1 MHHRAK
7 DITGLRV
14 GYLTALRYHGSDGK
28 QSLWVVRC
36 DCGAEKLMPA
46 SEMKKQAARGVVASC
61 GCKRRESISTRRTQH
76 GMSKHPAYA
85 VWRSMCDRCR
95 LPSHHAWR
103 NYGARGI
110 TVCER
115 WAASFAAFWAD
126 MGPTYRPGLTLDRI
140 DNSAGYSPENC
151 RWATYEQQA
160 NNTRMNRMVGDKT
173 AAQLAQELGVKRS
186 TMYYRLAKGV
196 PVERL
201 GEAPDVSRRFTT

>member
-28 QSLWVVRC
+28 NSLWVVRC

-46 SEMKKQAARGVVASC
+46 SEMKKKAARGVVASC

-76 GMSKHPAYA
+76 GMSRHPAYA

-95 LPSHHAWR
+95 LPSHHAWH
-103 NYGARGI
+103 NYGARGV

-151 RWATYEQQA
+151 RWATREQQA
-160 NNTRMNRMVGDKT
+160 NNTRMNRTVGGKT
-173 AAQLAQELGVKRS
+173 AAQLAKELGVKRS

>member
-28 QSLWVVRC
+28 KSLWVVRC

-46 SEMKKQAARGVVASC
+46 SEMKKQAARGIVASC

-95 LPSHHAWR
+95 LPSHHAWH

-173 AAQLAQELGVKRS
+173 ATQLAQELGVKRS

>member
-28 QSLWVVRC
+28 KSLWVVRC

-46 SEMKKQAARGVVASC
+46 SEMKKQAARGIVASC

-95 LPSHHAWR
+95 LPSHHAWH

-196 PVERL
+196 PVGRL

>member
-28 QSLWVVRC
+28 KSLWVVRC

-46 SEMKKQAARGVVASC
+46 SEMKKQAARGIVASC

-76 GMSKHPAYA
+76 GMSKHPAYV

-95 LPSHHAWR
+95 LPSHHAWH

-151 RWATYEQQA
+151 RWTTYEQQA

>member
-95 LPSHHAWR
+95 LPSHHAWH

>member
-28 QSLWVVRC
+28 KSLWVVRC

-46 SEMKKQAARGVVASC
+46 SEMKKQAARGIVASC

-95 LPSHHAWR
+95 LPSHHAWH

-160 NNTRMNRMVGDKT
+160 NNVRTNRMVGDKT
-173 AAQLAQELGVKRS
+173 AAQLARELGVKRS

>member
-28 QSLWVVRC
+28 RSLWVVRC

-46 SEMKKQAARGVVASC
+46 SEMKKQAARGTVASC

-95 LPSHHAWR
+95 LPSHHAWH

>member
-28 QSLWVVRC
+28 KSLWAVRC

-95 LPSHHAWR
+95 LPSHHAWH

>member
-28 QSLWVVRC
+28 KSLWVVRC

-46 SEMKKQAARGVVASC
+46 SEMKKQAARGIVASC

-95 LPSHHAWR
+95 LPSHHAWH

-160 NNTRMNRMVGDKT
+160 NNTRVNRMVGDKT

-196 PVERL
+196 PVGRL

>member
-173 AAQLAQELGVKRS
+173 AAQLAQELGAKRS

>member
-46 SEMKKQAARGVVASC
+46 SEMKKQAARGIVASC
-61 GCKRRESISTRRTQH
+61 GCKRRESISARRTQH

-95 LPSHHAWR
+95 LPSHHAWH

-151 RWATYEQQA
+151 RWATYGQQA

-173 AAQLAQELGVKRS
+173 ATQLAQELGVKRS

>member
-28 QSLWVVRC
+28 KSLWVVRC

-46 SEMKKQAARGVVASC
+46 SEMKKQAARGIVASC

-85 VWRSMCDRCR
+85 VWRGMCDRCR
-95 LPSHHAWR
+95 LPSHHAWH

-173 AAQLAQELGVKRS
+173 ATQLAQELGVKRS

>member
-28 QSLWVVRC
+28 KSLWVVRC

-95 LPSHHAWR
+95 LPSHHAWH

-173 AAQLAQELGVKRS
+173 ATQLAQELGVKRS

-201 GEAPDVSRRFTT
+201 GEPPDVSRRFTT

>member
-28 QSLWVVRC
+28 KSLWVVRC

-46 SEMKKQAARGVVASC
+46 SEMKKQAARGTVASC

-95 LPSHHAWR
+95 LPSHHAWH

-173 AAQLAQELGVKRS
+173 ATQLAQELGVKRS